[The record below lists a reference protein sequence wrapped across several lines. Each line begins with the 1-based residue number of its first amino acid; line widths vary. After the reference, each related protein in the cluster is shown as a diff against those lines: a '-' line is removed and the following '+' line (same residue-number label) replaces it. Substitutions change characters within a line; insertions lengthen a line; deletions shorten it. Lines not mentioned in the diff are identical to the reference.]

1 MKPEIK
7 QQLKRNANFAT
18 SCVGAIFAI
27 GLIPFVLFIIIPGF
41 LSLASSGFDL
51 NPTTNPSAIFTL
63 AFSGLM
69 TLMIVLGIWAF
80 LKYRNAIN
88 TNLDNYLQAAENLQI
103 EVDPNQIVFSRSIP
117 FSGGTIAFSSP
128 TGLGTYTKQGK
139 TFQIFHNYEQKN
151 TPKMIKGGLST
162 YYSATPVTMIE
173 TTSAKHFDQSFMLVR
188 KANLQGAYS
197 GYQFSY
203 RLIDLD
209 NEYAVLDYQD
219 KSTVTPEDYIKRV
232 KEILG
237 PDFLSKFSRLPGQNS
252 LLYHQSSLRLHH
264 ENFATENEL
273 GMLFS
278 FLDEVSN

>member
-1 MKPEIK
+1 MEPKIK

-27 GLIPFVLFIIIPGF
+27 GLIPFLLFIIIPGF
-41 LSLASSGFDL
+41 ISLASSGFDL
-51 NPTTNPSAIFTL
+51 NPSTNPTAIFTL
-63 AFSGLM
+63 SFSGLM

-80 LKYRNAIN
+80 SKYRNSIN

-103 EVDPNQIVFSRSIP
+103 EIDPNQIVFSRPIP

-128 TGLGTYTKQGK
+128 TALGSFIKQGK
-139 TFQIFHNYEQKN
+139 TFHIFHNYEQKN
-151 TPKMIKGGLST
+151 TPKMVKGGLST
-162 YYSATPVTMIE
+162 YYSAVPITVIE
-173 TTSAKHFDQSFMLVR
+173 TTSSKHSDLSFMLVR
-188 KANLQGAYS
+188 KANLQGAYE
-197 GYQFSY
+197 GYQFSC

-209 NEYAVLDYQD
+209 SEYAVLDYQN
-219 KSTVTPEDYIKRV
+219 KSTITPEAYTQNV

-252 LLYHQSSLRLHH
+252 LLYHQSSLRIHH

-273 GMLFS
+273 SILFA
-278 FLDEVSN
+278 FLAEVSS